1 MEANNLY
8 KTLATISDEVE
19 KTTDDAIKSGKISE
33 MVQAFIVNQK
43 KISEGM
49 MMLAGVMQMV
59 IDDEIGVHIESDK
72 TGGN

>member
-8 KTLATISDEVE
+8 KTLAAIAEEVDQ
-19 KTTDDAIKSGKISE
+19 TTDDALTSGKLSE

-43 KISEGM
+43 KLAEGM

-59 IDDEIGVHIESDK
+59 IEDEIGIHVESDK